1 MKATF
6 KTVLSVVLSYLM
18 VISVLPLSV
27 ISAGAE
33 EIALQG
39 NGTQASP
46 YRIYTAD
53 EFVYAMGE
61 FGPQEDIYLSL
72 ESNIDVSEQYQSIV
86 SFKAYINGQ
95 NHTITANDRFAD
107 TNNGTVCGLVYKNRK
122 EYITSSTGYAGGFVL
137 TNAGILSGVFVHADL
152 KGSKCA
158 IISYENRGNILN
170 CAAFGSVNAYDYDGS
185 DAAGI
190 SITNSGTISNC
201 YVAAGISA
209 SGDSRYGV
217 SHSHPISLGTYE
229 NSFFDSTICSLDYSG
244 GYSSEFM
251 KSSDFIDLLNTDVK
265 ATDSLWTTD
274 SANINNGY
282 PVLVPAYNARIRC
295 SKTNTLIQGT
305 ETIELL
311 VDDDA
316 EIRFTTDGS
325 EPNSSSAVYTAPIEI
340 SDTVTIKAIGYK
352 NGLTGNSVRFDF
364 AKIAGE
370 GTEDEPYLIDC
381 EAAFLAIPELSLTA
395 CYEVTNDFELT
406 KQFRTLGD
414 FYGTINGN
422 DHTIGSVWSSA
433 CQYGLFKKNYGLI
446 QNLHLS
452 NTNQNFKSNG
462 ALAYLNY
469 GVIDNC
475 SFAGRVTGYILNGN
489 SLNAKYHCKNGTDL
503 YGLGGFVSFN
513 YGTINN
519 STFVGSLDVIEGNT
533 IGGFVGVNDSDIVN
547 CCFEGNIDV
556 DDLHFFVSSVYS
568 NKIGGFVGF
577 NTNNGN
583 IDHSTANTDLISVRT
598 FSYAGGAA
606 YTFGYSKGAQ
616 TECSCTNNRIS
627 FYANYLEWGSR
638 ETYSQTFDG
647 EGFREGAHKHNYH
660 MTTTLPTCTEDGT
673 AAYTCSDCGD
683 SIEATAIPK
692 LGHDFVATIIP
703 PTYEEQGYTEHVCSR
718 CGESY
723 RDTYVE
729 EYKTISGSCGE
740 NCTYT
745 MDTGIGTMI
754 ISGTGNMADY
764 TKTSSWSTDANTPWY
779 AYRDCIKRI
788 VISDGV
794 TSVGDYA
801 FYNCE
806 NVESIDFGNV
816 VRIGKSSFVRNTY
829 DSDAPL
835 TELNLPVSLK
845 TIDSGAFY
853 YCYSLKKL
861 NYQGTINDWAD
872 ISFVNENSNPIKYT
886 HNLYIAG
893 EAVTDV
899 NITASVTEI
908 KPYAF
913 YGFSGMKSLTLPET
927 IANIGKGAFYQ
938 CRGLESV
945 TMPCSATIESGD
957 SSSENFDL
965 CDKISKVTL
974 TSGNGVMVYNSQ
986 SPWHDGKS
994 SLTEV
999 VLSDGIESICDNA
1012 FKDCINLE
1020 FVTFPNNPYT
1030 LGGGALSNTLWM
1042 KNHVVNG
1049 LYIVGNSLID
1059 GSLATG
1065 EVVIPGN
1072 VTEIKKMAFA
1082 NNGSIT
1088 SLTIPENVVNVE
1100 EQAFYNCYHL
1110 KELTVPCSADIYK
1123 DGVFSN
1129 TKCLEKLTMTK
1140 GTGTMLAF
1148 ATDSRYLYTP
1158 WYLSAS
1164 TLTTVVLE
1172 EGITNIG
1179 TSAFRDLTKL
1189 KNLSLPG
1196 SLKSIGNSAFN
1207 GDSSLSVLELPD
1219 GFETIGTAAF
1229 YNCTG
1234 LKEITMPCSTDV
1246 GTYLSNFGN
1255 CTNIEKITMTKGTGV
1270 MDSFNGK
1277 YNCTPWYIS
1286 RAKLKEFILEDGITN
1301 IGSYMFYGNTS
1312 FTGFE
1317 IPDSVQSI
1325 GVNAFYNCTNL
1336 KDMDLPNG
1344 LENIYGYAF
1353 YKCTGLTNLSLPPS
1367 LKKISDYA
1375 YSNCSNISS
1384 ISFNN
1389 GLTEIQAYAFQGCT
1403 AIDKVTLPESIEKMG
1418 NGVFS
1423 GCNNLSK
1430 AYILSRTCSIAKT
1443 TFPTTT
1449 TIFGYAG
1456 SSAQTYA
1463 QNNSRTFVEIIKLC
1477 PDCGSPITNS
1487 VTVDPTCTE
1496 KGHTTLTCDSCGHT
1510 ETTEISEKGHT
1521 LVTDDG
1527 KPATCTDTGLTDG
1540 LHCSVCGEVFTA
1552 QEIIPANGHTPVIDA
1567 AKAATCT
1574 ETGLTEGSH
1583 CSICGEVIK
1592 AQELV
1597 PATGHTPVID
1607 AAKAPTC
1614 TETGLTEGSHCSVC
1628 GEVIKAQEVVP
1639 ATGHTPVIDAAKAPT
1654 CTETGL
1660 TEGSHCSVCGEV
1672 IVAQETIPAT
1682 GHKIAID
1689 DAVPATCTHTGL
1701 TSGAHCSVCG
1711 DILVAQEVVPMA
1723 EHTIVID
1730 TAKAPTCTET
1740 GLTEG
1745 SHCSVC
1751 GEVIKAQ
1758 EIIPKTGH
1766 TPVIDEAKS
1775 PTCIKTGLTEGSHCS
1790 VCGEVIKAQEIIP
1803 ATGHTEV
1810 IDEAKA
1816 PTCTETGLTEGSH
1829 CSVCGE
1835 VIIAQEIVPATGHS
1849 WNDGVVSTPATC
1861 HADGVKTYTCTK
1873 CGATKTEVIPKL
1885 EHIWNDGVIT
1895 KQPTYTEKG
1904 EIKYTCTLCGDT
1916 YTEEIPQLEKKGKLV
1931 VSNETVRAGDEVQ
1944 VKLYLEENPGT
1955 TALSMDVAFPE
1966 YFTLKDVQY
1975 TDLLSTKPTSS
1986 AMTRNPFTIS
1996 WVSPNSSDVDNT
2008 GLFATLTF
2016 EVSLNT
2022 PVQDYPITVTY
2033 KPNNVFDTALVN
2045 VPLDIDNGMVEVL
2058 KPTPGDVNRD
2068 GAINMKDLVLIQQ
2081 LINHWDVDIVER
2093 AADVNDDGDIDMID
2107 LVILQRYINGWEVV
2121 LK

>member
-1 MKATF
+1 MKASF

-18 VISVLPLSV
+18 VIFVLPLSV
-27 ISAGAE
+27 LSTSAAD
-33 EIALQG
+33 INLQG
-39 NGTQASP
+39 EGTQQSP
-46 YRIYTAD
+46 YRIYSAED
-53 EFVYAMGE
+53 FVYAMTAYGSNE
-61 FGPQEDIYLSL
+61 EVYLSL
-72 ESNIDVSEQYQSIV
+72 ENDIDVSGKYQQLG
-86 SFKAYINGQ
+86 SFKANING
-95 NHTITANDRFAD
+95 NFHSIVADSGFAS
-107 TNNGTVCGLVYKNRK
+107 TNSGTVSGLVYSNQKDYT
-122 EYITSSTGYAGGFVL
+122 ESTVYNGGFVY
-137 TNAGILSGVFVHADL
+137 TNTGLLSGVFVHADI

-158 IISYENRGNILN
+158 IICYENRGNIFN
-170 CAAFGSVNAYDYDGS
+170 CAAFGSVDAYDYDGAN
-185 DAAGI
+185 AAGI
-190 SITNSGTISNC
+190 AIANNGLIANC
-201 YVAAGISA
+201 YVVA
-209 SGDSRYGV
+209 SVIATGSSRYGV
-217 SHSHPISLGTYE
+217 SHSYPISGGKIE
-229 NSFFDSTICSLDYSG
+229 NSYFDSSICTLDYASG
-244 GYSSEFM
+244 YPSEYM
-251 KSSDFIDLLNTDVK
+251 KSTDFITLLNTDVQ
-265 ATDSLWTTD
+265 ASDTLWTQD
-274 SANINNGY
+274 VEGINNGY
-282 PVLVPAYNARIRC
+282 PVLKPAYNAKIRC
-295 SKTNTLIQGT
+295 SKTNRLINDI
-305 ETIELL
+305 ESIELFC
-311 VDDDA
+311 DDGA
-316 EIRFTTDGS
+316 EIYFTTDGS
-325 EPNSSSAVYTAPIEI
+325 EPNSSSTLYTNPIEI
-340 SDTVTIKAIGYK
+340 SNTVTIKAVGYK
-352 NGLTGNSVRFDF
+352 NGLSGNSVQFSF
-364 AKIAGE
+364 AKIKGS
-370 GTEDEPYLIDC
+370 GTEDSPYMIDC
-381 EAAFLAIPELSLTA
+381 EAAFFAIPELSLTA
-395 CYEVTNDFELT
+395 YYKFSTDITLTTAFET
-406 KQFRTLGD
+406 FGD
-414 FYGTINGN
+414 FYGILDGN
-422 DHTIGSVWSSA
+422 NHTISSVWSDTY
-433 CQYGLFKKNYGLI
+433 QYGIFKRNYGLI

-452 NTNQNFKSNG
+452 NANQNYKSNS
-462 ALAYLNY
+462 AIAYQNY
-469 GVIDNC
+469 GVISNC
-475 SFAGRVTGYILNGN
+475 SFTGRITGFIPNG
-489 SLNAKYHCKNGTDL
+489 SSNATYRCNNGSDL

-519 STFVGSLDVIEGNT
+519 SCFIGNFDVTEGNT
-533 IGGFVGVNDSDIVN
+533 IGGFVGVNDSKIIN
-547 CCFEGNIDV
+547 CLFEGDIYV
-556 DDLHFFVSSVYS
+556 DDLHFFGSSVYS

-577 NTNNGN
+577 NTANGSIN
-583 IDHSTANTDLISVRT
+583 HSTVNTDSIYVRT
-598 FSYAGGAA
+598 FSYAGGTA
-606 YTFGYSKGAQ
+606 YTFGYLQGAQ
-616 TECSCTNNRIS
+616 AECCCTNNSIV
-627 FYANYLEWGSR
+627 FLANYLEWGGR
-638 ETYSQTFDG
+638 ETVRQDFNG
-647 EGFREGAHKHNYH
+647 EGYQENAHKHQYK
-660 MTTTLPTCTEDGT
+660 MTSILPTCTEDGT
-673 AAYTCSDCGD
+673 AGYICADCGD
-683 SIEATAIPK
+683 VIEGAVIPK
-692 LGHDFVATIIP
+692 LGHDYVATIVP

-718 CGESY
+718 CGEFY
-723 RDTYVE
+723 RDTYIE
-729 EYKTISGSCGE
+729 EYKIISGSCGE
-740 NCTYT
+740 SCTYT

-754 ISGTGNMADY
+754 ISGTGDMADY
-764 TKTSSWSTDANTPWY
+764 SKTSSWSTDANTPWY
-779 AYRDCIKRI
+779 AYRDCIKQI

-806 NVESIDFGNV
+806 NVENIDFGNV

-829 DSDAPL
+829 NSDAPL
-835 TELNLPVSLK
+835 TEINLPISLK

-861 NYQGTINDWAD
+861 IYQGTINDWVD

-913 YGFSGMKSLTLPET
+913 YGFSGMKSLTLPDT
-927 IANIGKGAFYQ
+927 IENIGKGAFYQ
-938 CRGLESV
+938 CRGLENI
-945 TMPCSATIESGD
+945 TLPCSATIETGD
-957 SSSENFDL
+957 SYSENFDL

-974 TSGNGVMVYNSQ
+974 TKGNGVMVYNSQ

-994 SLTEV
+994 ALTEV

-1059 GSLATG
+1059 GSFATG

-1088 SLTIPENVVNVE
+1088 SLTIPESVVNVE

-1110 KELTVPCSADIYK
+1110 KELSVPCSADIYK

-1129 TKCLEKLTMTK
+1129 TKYLEKLTMTK

-1270 MDSFNGK
+1270 MGSFNGK

-1336 KDMDLPNG
+1336 KDMDLPDG

-1403 AIDKVTLPESIEKMG
+1403 AIDKVTMPESIEKMG

-1527 KPATCTDTGLTDG
+1527 KPATCTDTGLTEG

-1567 AKAATCT
+1567 AKAPTCT

-1592 AQELV
+1592 AQEVV
-1597 PATGHTPVID
+1597 PAAGHTPVID

-1660 TEGSHCSVCGEV
+1660 TEGSHCSVCHE
-1672 IVAQETIPAT
+1672 ILKAQEIIPAN
-1682 GHKIAID
+1682 GH
-1689 DAVPATCTHTGL
+1689 
-1701 TSGAHCSVCG
+1701 SV
-1711 DILVAQEVVPMA
+1711 
-1723 EHTIVID
+1723 VID
-1730 TAKAPTCTET
+1730 KAVASTCTET

-1751 GEVIKAQ
+1751 LEILKTQEVIPANGHSVVVDKA
-1758 EIIPKTGH
+1758 
-1766 TPVIDEAKS
+1766 V
-1775 PTCIKTGLTEGSHCS
+1775 
-1790 VCGEVIKAQEIIP
+1790 
-1803 ATGHTEV
+1803 
-1810 IDEAKA
+1810 A

-1829 CSVCGE
+1829 CLICGE
-1835 VIIAQEIVPATGHS
+1835 VIKTQEIIPANGHTPVIDTAKEPTCTETGLTEGSHCCVCGEIIKAQIVIPAKGHTLVVDKGKAPTCTETGLTDGTHCSVCDEVITAQEIIPANGHS
-1849 WNDGVVSTPATC
+1849 WN
-1861 HADGVKTYTCTK
+1861 
-1873 CGATKTEVIPKL
+1873 
-1885 EHIWNDGVIT
+1885 NGVIT

-1904 EIKYTCTLCGDT
+1904 EITYTCTICGDT
-1916 YTEEIPQLEKKGKLV
+1916 YTEDIPQLEKKGKLI
-1931 VSNETVRAGDEVQ
+1931 VSSETVRAGELVQ
-1944 VKLYLEENPGT
+1944 VKLYLDENPGI
-1955 TALSMDVAFPE
+1955 TALSIDVTFPE
-1966 YFTLKDVQY
+1966 YFTLKNVQY
-1975 TDLLSTKPTSS
+1975 TDLLSSKPSNS

-1996 WVSPNSSDVDNT
+1996 WVSSDSSDVANT
-2008 GLFATLTF
+2008 GLFALLTF
-2016 EVSLNT
+2016 EVNLNT

-2033 KPNNVFDTALVN
+2033 KPNNVFDSALIN
-2045 VPLDIDNGMVEVL
+2045 VPLDIDNGTVEVL

-2093 AADVNDDGDIDMID
+2093 AADVNDDGDIDMKD
-2107 LVILQRYINGWEVV
+2107 LVLLQRYINGWEVV

>member
-27 ISAGAE
+27 LSTSAAD
-33 EIALQG
+33 INLQG
-39 NGTQASP
+39 EGTQDSP
-46 YRIYTAD
+46 YRIYSAED
-53 EFVYAMGE
+53 FVYAMSAYGSNE
-61 FGPQEDIYLSL
+61 EVYLSL
-72 ESNIDVSEQYQSIV
+72 ENDIDVSGQYQYINV
-86 SFKAYINGQ
+86 FKAQLNG
-95 NHTITANDRFAD
+95 NYHTITADSRFAS
-107 TNNGTVCGLVYKNRK
+107 TNSGSVSSVTYRNQAVYTYASSD
-122 EYITSSTGYAGGFVL
+122 EYTRTGGFVF
-137 TNAGILSGVFVHADL
+137 TNSGILSGVFVSADV
-152 KGSKCA
+152 KGSAGA
-158 IISYENRGNILN
+158 IICYE
-170 CAAFGSVNAYDYDGS
+170 
-185 DAAGI
+185 
-190 SITNSGTISNC
+190 NSGTIWNCAVFGSVDMYDYLGAKASGISVTNSGSIANC
-201 YVAAGISA
+201 YVAASISA
-209 SGDSRYGV
+209 SGSSRYGT
-217 SHSHPISLGTYE
+217 SSSHPITFGAYE
-229 NSFFDSTICSLDYSG
+229 NSYYDQTICNHTAADGCTTEL
-244 GYSSEFM
+244 M
-251 KSSDFIDLLNTDVK
+251 KSDDFIGMINNEIKAVDSYWIIDVN
-265 ATDSLWTTD
+265 
-274 SANINNGY
+274 NINNGY
-282 PVLVPAYNARIRC
+282 PILTSAFNADIKS
-295 SKTNTLIQGT
+295 SKTNILINGT
-305 ETIELL
+305 EYVELISDSGGDIYYTL
-311 VDDDA
+311 
-316 EIRFTTDGS
+316 DGS
-325 EPNSSSAVYTAPIEI
+325 EPDITSTQYSSPIEI
-340 SDTVTIKAIGYK
+340 SDTVTITAKCYK
-352 NGLTGNSVRFDF
+352 NGLTGYSVHFDYV
-364 AKIAGE
+364 KISGE
-370 GTEDEPYLIDC
+370 GTEDNPYAIDS
-381 EAAFLAIPELSLTA
+381 EAAFRAIPELSMDA
-395 CYEVTNDFELT
+395 CYELTNDIDLT
-406 KQFRTLGD
+406 KEFQTFGD
-414 FYGTINGN
+414 FYGKLEGN
-422 DHTIGSVWSSA
+422 HHTVSA
-433 CQYGLFKKNYGLI
+433 IWTNAYQNGLFKKNYGII
-446 QNLHLS
+446 QNLNIQNS
-452 NTNQNFKSNG
+452 NKNYKTNGTFT
-462 ALAYLNY
+462 YLNY
-469 GVIDNC
+469 GVITNC
-475 SFAGRVTGYILNGN
+475 SFNGLATGYVIDNTSYN
-489 SLNAKYHCKNGTDL
+489 YYYESNYKKY

-513 YGTINN
+513 YGTISN
-519 STFVGSLDVIEGNT
+519 SSFIGEFDVDEGNT
-533 IGGFVGVNDSDIVN
+533 IGGFVGINDGTISN
-547 CCFEGNIDV
+547 CVFNGN
-556 DDLHFFVSSVYS
+556 LFVSDLQGYGGADTNTIS
-568 NKIGGFVGF
+568 GFVGKSLDKGTIK
-577 NTNNGN
+577 N
-583 IDHSTANTDLISVRT
+583 SSANTENISVNT
-598 FSYAGGAA
+598 ISYAGGAL
-606 YTFGYSKGAQ
+606 YTFGPLTGVE
-616 TECSCTNNRIS
+616 ECSNTFDKTS
-627 FYANYLEWGSR
+627 FNYNYLEWGRIDIFKQELSGIG
-638 ETYSQTFDG
+638 YSESTHTHD
-647 EGFREGAHKHNYH
+647 YH
-660 MTTTLPTCTEDGT
+660 ISTILPTCTEDGT
-673 AAYTCSDCGD
+673 AGYICADCGD
-683 SIEATAIPK
+683 AIEGAVIPK
-692 LGHDFVATIIP
+692 LGHDYVATIVP
-703 PTYEEQGYTEHVCSR
+703 PTYEEQGYTEHVCPR

-723 RDTYVE
+723 RDEYVE

-740 NCTYT
+740 SCTYT

-754 ISGTGNMADY
+754 ISGTGDMADY
-764 TKTSSWSTDANTPWY
+764 SKTSSWSTDANTPWY
-779 AYRDCIKRI
+779 AYRDCIKQI

-806 NVESIDFGNV
+806 NVENIDFGNV

-829 DSDAPL
+829 NSDAPL
-835 TELNLPVSLK
+835 TEINLPVSLK

-861 NYQGTINDWAD
+861 IYQGTINDWVD

-913 YGFSGMKSLTLPET
+913 YGFSGMKSLTLPDT
-927 IANIGKGAFYQ
+927 IENIGKGAFYQ
-938 CRGLESV
+938 CRGLENI
-945 TMPCSATIESGD
+945 TLPCSATIETGD
-957 SSSENFDL
+957 SYSENFDL

-974 TSGNGVMVYNSQ
+974 TKGNGVMVYNSQ

-994 SLTEV
+994 ALTEV

-1042 KNHVVNG
+1042 RNHVVNG

-1088 SLTIPENVVNVE
+1088 SLTIPESVVNVE

-1129 TKCLEKLTMTK
+1129 TKYLEKLTMTK

-1270 MDSFNGK
+1270 MGSFNGK

-1286 RAKLKEFILEDGITN
+1286 REKLKEFILEDGITN

-1336 KDMDLPNG
+1336 KDMDLPDG

-1403 AIDKVTLPESIEKMG
+1403 AIDKVTLPKFIEKMG

-1477 PDCGSPITNS
+1477 PDCGSPIINS

-1496 KGHTTLTCDSCGHT
+1496 KGHTTLTCDNCGHT

-1527 KPATCTDTGLTDG
+1527 KPATCTDTGLTEG
-1540 LHCSVCGEVFTA
+1540 LHCSVCGEVLTA
-1552 QEIIPANGHTPVIDA
+1552 QEIIPAN
-1567 AKAATCT
+1567 
-1574 ETGLTEGSH
+1574 
-1583 CSICGEVIK
+1583 
-1592 AQELV
+1592 
-1597 PATGHTPVID
+1597 GHTPVID

-1614 TETGLTEGSHCSVC
+1614 TETGLTEGSHCSIC

-1660 TEGSHCSVCGEV
+1660 TEGSHCSVCKA
-1672 IVAQETIPAT
+1672 IIKAQEVVPAK
-1682 GHKIAID
+1682 GHTVAID

-1711 DILVAQEVVPMA
+1711 ETLVEQQVVSMKDHTVVIDNTKSPTCTKTGLTEGSHCSVCGEIIKAQEIIPANGHTPVKDNAVPADCTHTGLTEGSHCSVCGEVLQAQEVIPTSG
-1723 EHTIVID
+1723 HTALTD
-1730 TAKAPTCTET
+1730 KGYPATCTET

-1751 GEVIKAQ
+1751 HEILKAQ
-1758 EIIPKTGH
+1758 EVIPANGH
-1766 TPVIDEAKS
+1766 T
-1775 PTCIKTGLTEGSHCS
+1775 
-1790 VCGEVIKAQEIIP
+1790 
-1803 ATGHTEV
+1803 
-1810 IDEAKA
+1810 
-1816 PTCTETGLTEGSH
+1816 
-1829 CSVCGE
+1829 
-1835 VIIAQEIVPATGHS
+1835 
-1849 WNDGVVSTPATC
+1849 WNNGVVTTPASC
-1861 HADGVKTYTCTK
+1861 HAEGVMTYTCTK
-1873 CGATKTEVIPKL
+1873 CNATKTEPISCL
-1885 EHIWNDGVIT
+1885 EHVWNDGVIT
-1895 KQPTYTEKG
+1895 KEPTYTDTG
-1904 EIKYTCTLCGDT
+1904 EVLYTCTLCGDKH
-1916 YTEEIPQLEKKGKLV
+1916 TETIPCKEKKGKL
-1931 VSNETVRAGDEVQ
+1931 TITDAIVRAGDEVQ
-1944 VKLYLEENPGT
+1944 VKLFLDENPGI
-1955 TALSMDVAFPE
+1955 TALSIDVTFPE
-1966 YFTLKDVQY
+1966 YFTLKNVQY
-1975 TDLLSTKPTSS
+1975 TDLFGNQPSNSPFTK
-1986 AMTRNPFTIS
+1986 NPFTIS
-1996 WVSPNSSDVDNT
+1996 WASSSTSDVDGT
-2008 GLFATLTF
+2008 GLFAILTF
-2016 EVSLNT
+2016 EVDLST
-2022 PVQDYPITVTY
+2022 PIDDYPITISY
-2033 KPNNVFDTALVN
+2033 NANNIFDSSLIN
-2045 VPLDIDNGMVEVL
+2045 VPFDIGNGTVTVL

-2068 GAINMKDLVLIQQ
+2068 GNINMKDLVLIQQ
-2081 LINHWDVDIVER
+2081 FINHWDVSIVES
-2093 AADVNDDGDIDMID
+2093 AADVNDDGEINMKD
-2107 LVILQRYINGWEVV
+2107 LVLLQRYINGWEVV